1 MKKTCLSIL
10 SLLIFNLS
18 IIMQPGIALA
28 GSKWDGQYN
37 ASFDF
42 VMSSSSVCPKSLPIE
57 IEIIVTNGK
66 AKGYIFNNGGG
77 NTNKFCKLYHNG
89 NISGVVKDNG
99 DVKFKVK
106 QKDNHAR
113 KYSSN
118 KIIGSIKKNELS
130 LVSKIGQLE
139 DSRKYYQPQY
149 SFEFY
154 KIVSSY
160 VNIEEEKRLAK
171 EKLANEKQLAKEK
184 LAKEKQLAKEKLAKE
199 KQLVKEKLANEKQ
212 LAKEKKLENK
222 IKVISTSIKSIEK
235 DIDSIKSVGEAQT
248 YIDNTQATI
257 NMYLSISEV
266 LQDAKNNKNNK
277 IIQKKI
283 AELRS
288 QKDVVQASLTKRF
301 STPIKP
307 NNANL
312 SITAF
317 RSAEI
322 FPKIPFYMPG
332 TNEIGEMLVIPRVT
346 DDGYLV
352 YQLDFLDPTSVYDQ
366 VRDRINIFHEDI
378 DKTIMGL
385 GKINIWTEVAQKQ
398 KINKRVSKTSVCI
411 PSDVCESKKEGVTS
425 TEVIFQVYE
434 DGSTSGRIQRNKG
447 LFSTGYNLSVES
459 TVLLSSYLIYMKE
472 IGAREFRTGSMSE
485 TEIEDLFQ

>member
-1 MKKTCLSIL
+1 
-10 SLLIFNLS
+10 
-18 IIMQPGIALA
+18 MQPGIALA
-28 GSKWDGQYN
+28 GSTWDGQYN

-42 VMSSSSVCPKSLPIE
+42 KMGSMTVCPKSLPIE
-57 IEIIVTNGK
+57 IEIIVKNGK
-66 AKGYIFNNGGG
+66 AEGFIFNNGGG
-77 NTNKFCKLYHNG
+77 NNHAFCKLYHNG
-89 NISGVVKDNG
+89 NITGVIKDNG

-106 QKDNHAR
+106 QKDSHAR
-113 KYSSN
+113 EYSSY
-118 KIIGSIKKNELS
+118 KISGNIEKRLS
-130 LVSKIGQLE
+130 LVSQ
-139 DSRKYYQPQY
+139 SSQY
-149 SFEFY
+149 HPKHKFEFS
-154 KIVSSY
+154 KVAFSN
-160 VNIEEEKRLAK
+160 VDVEEEKRLAK
-171 EKLANEKQLAKEK
+171 EKLAEEKRLAKEKLEKKKQLAKE
-184 LAKEKQLAKEKLAKE
+184 EE
-199 KQLVKEKLANEKQ
+199 
-212 LAKEKKLENK
+212 LENK
-222 IKVISTSIKSIEK
+222 IKVNSTSIKSIEE
-235 DIDSIKSVGEAQT
+235 DIDSIKSVSEAQT

-288 QKDVVQASLTKRF
+288 QKDAVQASLTKRF

-352 YQLDFLDPTSVYDQ
+352 YQLDFLDPTSVYDK
-366 VRDRINIFHEDI
+366 VRDSINIFHEDI

-385 GKINIWTEVAQKQ
+385 GKISVWTEVAQKQ

>member
-1 MKKTCLSIL
+1 
-10 SLLIFNLS
+10 
-18 IIMQPGIALA
+18 MQPGIALA
-28 GSKWDGQYN
+28 GSTWDGQYN

-42 VMSSSSVCPKSLPIE
+42 KMGSMTVCPKSLPIE
-57 IEIIVTNGK
+57 IEIIVKNGK
-66 AKGYIFNNGGG
+66 AEGFIFNNGGG
-77 NTNKFCKLYHNG
+77 NNHAFCKLYHNG
-89 NISGVVKDNG
+89 NITGVIKDNG

-106 QKDNHAR
+106 QKDSHAR
-113 KYSSN
+113 EYSSY
-118 KIIGSIKKNELS
+118 KISGNIEKRLS
-130 LVSKIGQLE
+130 LVSQ
-139 DSRKYYQPQY
+139 SSQY
-149 SFEFY
+149 HPKHKFEFS
-154 KIVSSY
+154 KVAFSN
-160 VNIEEEKRLAK
+160 VDVEEEKRLAK
-171 EKLANEKQLAKEK
+171 EKLAEEKRLAKEK
-184 LAKEKQLAKEKLAKE
+184 LAEEKRLAKEKLAEE
-199 KQLVKEKLANEKQ
+199 KRLAKEKLEKKKQ
-212 LAKEKKLENK
+212 LAKEEELENK
-222 IKVISTSIKSIEK
+222 IKVNSTSIKSIEE
-235 DIDSIKSVGEAQT
+235 DIDSIKSVSEAQT

-266 LQDAKNNKNNK
+266 LEQDAKNSKNNN

-288 QKDVVQASLTKRF
+288 QKDAVQASLTKRF

-352 YQLDFLDPTSVYDQ
+352 YQLDFLDPTSVYDK
-366 VRDRINIFHEDI
+366 VRDSINIFHEDI
-378 DKTIMGL
+378 DKTITGL
-385 GKINIWTEVAQKQ
+385 GKISIWTEVAQKQ
-398 KINKRVSKTSVCI
+398 KINKRVTKTSICI
-411 PSDVCESKKEGVTS
+411 PSDVCKSKKAGVTS

-434 DGSTSGRIQRNKG
+434 DGSTAGRIQRNKG

>member
-1 MKKTCLSIL
+1 MKKTCLNIL

-42 VMSSSSVCPKSLPIE
+42 VMSNDSVCPKSLPIE
-57 IEIIVTNGK
+57 IEIIVTNGE

-99 DVKFKVK
+99 DVKFKVM
-106 QKDNHAR
+106 QKDMHAK

-118 KIIGSIKKNELS
+118 KIIGSVKRNVLS
-130 LVSKIGQLE
+130 LVSNIGQLE
-139 DSRKYYQPQY
+139 DSRKYYQPKH
-149 SFEFY
+149 SFQFY

-160 VNIEEEKRLAK
+160 VNIEEEK
-171 EKLANEKQLAKEK
+171 QLAKEK
-184 LAKEKQLAKEKLAKE
+184 LAKKKQLAKDEILD
-199 KQLVKEKLANEKQ
+199 
-212 LAKEKKLENK
+212 NK
-222 IKVISTSIKSIEK
+222 IKTISTSIKSIEK

-266 LQDAKNNKNNK
+266 LKQDAKNSKNNN

-288 QKDVVQASLTKRF
+288 QKDAVQASLTKRF

-366 VRDRINIFHEDI
+366 VRDSINIFHEDI

-385 GKINIWTEVAQKQ
+385 GKISIWTEVAQKQ
-398 KINKRVSKTSVCI
+398 KINKRVSKTSICI
-411 PSDVCESKKEGVTS
+411 PSDVCESKKAGVTS

-434 DGSTSGRIQRNKG
+434 DGSTAGRIQRNKG
-447 LFSTGYNLSVES
+447 LFSMGYNLSVES